1 MLRSQYIKTTA
12 ALALAVGMIPPPVA
26 SAMVDN
32 PVAAS
37 QTASPRPA
45 VRPNPDQSA
54 AAATAATQTA
64 SARPAVRPNPD
75 QLSARS
81 APDGTGIVSSHGNI
95 GAAPLPSSPPAQI
108 VKVSQPTGFAWDDA
122 GIGAGAVLGL
132 ILTLLGSTLYLTRH
146 RTSGMQ
152 QS

>member
-12 ALALAVGMIPPPVA
+12 ALALAVGMIAPPVA

-37 QTASPRPA
+37 QTASP
-45 VRPNPDQSA
+45 
-54 AAATAATQTA
+54 
-64 SARPAVRPNPD
+64 RPAVRPNPD